1 MGVEG
6 LRGFVKQKAGEF
18 CHREHLSN
26 FLPNSASVDG
36 KIRVVVDGNNFAFEV
51 LRQSRAHGTGLR
63 CLNLYF

>member
-6 LRGFVKQKAGEF
+6 LIGFVKQKAAEF

-26 FLPNSASVDG
+26 FLPKSVSADG

-51 LRQSRAHGTGLR
+51 LRQSRAPGKGR
-63 CLNLYF
+63 R

>member
-6 LRGFVKQKAGEF
+6 LLRFVKEKAVEF

-26 FLPNSASVDG
+26 FLPKNVSNDG

-51 LRQSRAHGTGLR
+51 LRQSRAPGKGL
-63 CLNLYF
+63 LFLF